1 MQAGESI
8 IRAHGKM
15 LAIAVLAAGLATGWV
30 DSAVGAE
37 TITDDNVEAAV
48 ASAKTIEEHQALAA
62 YFREKSKQALA
73 NVETHKRM
81 SNLFSGKQGTGW
93 AGHCHSLMKT
103 FEAQAKDYAAL
114 AKEQEAM
121 AKGMQMQKG
130 N

>member
-1 MQAGESI
+1 MRLRSFL
-8 IRAHGKM
+8 RDHGKT
-15 LAIAVLAAGLATGWV
+15 LVLGALVAGLAIG
-30 DSAVGAE
+30 GADGAARAD
-37 TITDDNVEAAV
+37 TITDSNVEAAV
-48 ASAKTIEEHQALAA
+48 ASAKTVEDHQALAA
-62 YFREKSKQALA
+62 YFTEKSKQALA

-93 AGHCHSLMKT
+93 AGHCHSLMKS

-114 AKEQEAM
+114 AKEQEAI